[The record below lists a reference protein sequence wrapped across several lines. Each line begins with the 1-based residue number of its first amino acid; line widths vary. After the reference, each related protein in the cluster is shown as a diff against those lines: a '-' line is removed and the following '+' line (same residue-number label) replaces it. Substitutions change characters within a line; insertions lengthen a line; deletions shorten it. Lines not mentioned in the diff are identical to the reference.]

1 MELNKL
7 GVIEANKGYINGDF
21 SAVEMVKACV
31 SNIEKFADKN
41 AVIEVFSDAILCA
54 EKLDQKKSAN
64 EKLGKLAGT
73 VVLIKDN
80 ILVKGKKATAS
91 SKFLKDFESIY
102 SSTVVNKM
110 LSEDAIILGRT
121 NMDEFAMGS
130 DGSSSIYGKTKNAI
144 DDNYSAGGSSS
155 GSAVAVK
162 LDLCTF
168 ALGTDTGGSVRFP
181 ASYNGVCGIKPT
193 YGAVSRNGVYAYA
206 SSFDQVGPITK
217 NVEDSAYVLEIIAG
231 VDQMDMTTLN
241 YQKYDF
247 SSLIGENI
255 SGKVYAVEKNISSL
269 IKDKECE
276 SYFNALIDFI
286 KAKGGVIKEIEID
299 NILSVSDVYKLVAYA
314 EASSNLSR
322 YDGLKYTTQAK
333 DCLSAQEIYVKSR
346 SEGFGKEVKKRI
358 ILGDYIL
365 SKKDVYAKA
374 KNLQQ
379 LIINSYNEKMQGV
392 DCLLLP
398 TSFGVAPKASE
409 SRCEC
414 ILGVLAN
421 VLRAPSI
428 SIPYAKNKEGLPLGV
443 QIMAKELDENKIY
456 QLADYIEKNYGEVR

>member
-7 GVIEANKGYINGDF
+7 GVIEANKKYIDGEF
-21 SAVEMVKACV
+21 SAVEMVNAC
-31 SNIEKFADKN
+31 IESIKEHADKN
-41 AVIEVFSDAILCA
+41 AVIEVFDDAICCA
-54 EKLDQKKSAN
+54 EKLDAKREAK

-73 VVLIKDN
+73 VVLVKDN

-91 SKFLKDFESIY
+91 SNFLKNFESIY
-102 SSTVVNKM
+102 SATVVNKM

-162 LDLCTF
+162 LNDCTF
-168 ALGTDTGGSVRFP
+168 ALGTDTGGSIRFP
-181 ASYNGVCGIKPT
+181 ASYNGVCGVKPT
-193 YGAVSRNGVYAYA
+193 YGTVSRNGVYAYA
-206 SSFDQVGPITK
+206 SSFNQVGPITK
-217 NVEDSAYVLEIIAG
+217 NAKDSAYVLEIIAG

-241 YQKYDF
+241 YQAYDF
-247 SSLIGENI
+247 SSLIGEDV

-276 SYFNALIDFI
+276 SYFNALVDFI

-299 NILSVSDVYKLVAYA
+299 NILRVGDVYKLVAYA

-322 YDGLKYTTQAK
+322 YDGLKYTTQAQ

-346 SEGFGKEVKKRI
+346 SQGFGKEVKKRI
-358 ILGDYIL
+358 MLGNYIL
-365 SKKDVYAKA
+365 SKKEVYAKA

-409 SRCEC
+409 NRQEC

-443 QIMAKELDENKIY
+443 QIMAKELDEKKIY
-456 QLADYIEKNYGEVR
+456 QLAVSIEKNYGEVR